1 MGFHTWRRDSSLYR
15 AAPLALVIGCV
26 LTTVLWSTAGW
37 AQRSRTQQ
45 DSDGAR
51 AETPVGSPITPIALP
66 VATPSSPLGT
76 ALSSCDGKAE
86 GAELVLPAAKG
97 EIKLDRCYR
106 GRDYLVCQFN
116 ALAAESKSLLENY
129 RRVVDANYPE
139 VRDIAGICAVAPDTL
154 AADMQSAADF
164 ARRFKEFK
172 AEYEARSKC
181 AARIQQS
188 FTQVTFSDMPQAQ
201 SLIKS
206 MTDTI
211 EDDVKG
217 VADVQGRLGELADK
231 MAISY
236 RAMLTLQKIQR
247 AMCTGHPNPKVGSSE
262 QNQQ

>member
-1 MGFHTWRRDSSLYR
+1 MGFHTWRRESLLRR

-26 LTTVLWSTAGW
+26 LIADLWSSAGW
-37 AQRSRTQQ
+37 AQRARTQH
-45 DSDGAR
+45 DTEAGR
-51 AETPVGSPITPIALP
+51 AETPLASPITPVALP
-66 VATPSSPLGT
+66 VTNPSSPLGT
-76 ALSSCDGKAE
+76 ALAACESRAD

-116 ALAAESKSLLENY
+116 ALAAESKALLDNY

-139 VRDIAGICAVAPDTL
+139 VRDIAGICAIAPDTL
-154 AADMQSAADF
+154 ATDVQGAADF
-164 ARRFKEFK
+164 GRRFKEFK
-172 AEYEARSKC
+172 AEYESRSKC

-201 SLIKS
+201 SLLKS

-211 EDDVKG
+211 EEDVKG
-217 VADVQGRLGELADK
+217 VSDVQGRLGELAEK

-247 AMCTGHPNPKVGSSE
+247 AMCTGHPNPRVGSSQE
-262 QNQQ
+262 NQQ